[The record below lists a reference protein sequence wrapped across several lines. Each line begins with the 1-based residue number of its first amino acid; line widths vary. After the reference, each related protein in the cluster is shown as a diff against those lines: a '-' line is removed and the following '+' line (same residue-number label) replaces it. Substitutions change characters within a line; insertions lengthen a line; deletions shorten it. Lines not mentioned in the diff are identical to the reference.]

1 MKRHSRTGLRVG
13 TGLVDRLARI
23 VYYFDTGYS
32 VRKLK
37 NRGLWNKLDNLE
49 VGSSSVSIYY
59 FVPHLV
65 RCTRAPS
72 QFSNGLIRT
81 KLDVYRSLPFIAM
94 RSNMS
99 PLPPCLHVQ

>member
-1 MKRHSRTGLRVG
+1 MKRHSRTGRPVG

-37 NRGLWNKLDNLE
+37 NRGLWNKMDILEMRSSLD
-49 VGSSSVSIYY
+49 SIY
-59 FVPHLV
+59 FVLHLV

-72 QFSNGLIRT
+72 QFSNGLICT
-81 KLDVYRSLPFIAM
+81 KLTVYRSPAIH
-94 RSNMS
+94 SNE
-99 PLPPCLHVQ
+99 V

>member
-1 MKRHSRTGLRVG
+1 MKRHSRTDLLVG
-13 TGLVDRLARI
+13 TGLVDRLARL

-32 VRKLK
+32 VFKLK
-37 NRGLWNKLDNLE
+37 NRGLWNKVDNLE
-49 VGSSSVSIYY
+49 VGNFSHSIY

-81 KLDVYRSLPFIAM
+81 NLAVYRSLPFIAM

-99 PLPPCLHVQ
+99 PLPPCHHVQ